1 MIVREVRVED
11 RTVGQLCRE
20 IVEGTPD
27 AVIVADRE
35 GIIRFW
41 NAGAAAM
48 FGYSAEQ
55 ALGRSL
61 DLVIPDRQ
69 RERHWDGYRRVMAT
83 GVTRYASELLAVPA
97 LRADGSRISLEF
109 TIVLL
114 RGPDDAP
121 LGAAAVMRD
130 VTERWQRE
138 HALRERVAALE
149 AAAPAETP
157 E

>member
-1 MIVREVRVED
+1 MQD
-11 RTVGQLCRE
+11 RTADQLCRE
-20 IVEGTPD
+20 IMEGTPD

-35 GIIRFW
+35 GVIRFW

-61 DLVIPDRQ
+61 DLVIPERQ
-69 RERHWDGYRRVMAT
+69 RERHWEGYRRVMAT
-83 GVTRYASELLAVPA
+83 GVTRYGQGDLLAVPA
-97 LRADGSRISLEF
+97 LRSDGSRISVEF

-114 RGPDDAP
+114 RGDGQPA
-121 LGAAAVMRD
+121 GAAAVMRD

-138 HALRERVAALE
+138 RALRERLAALE
-149 AAAPAETP
+149 AAAASTADE
-157 E
+157 ESD

>member
-1 MIVREVRVED
+1 MQD
-11 RTVGQLCRE
+11 RTADQLCRE
-20 IVEGTPD
+20 IMEGTPD

-35 GIIRFW
+35 GVIRFW

-61 DLVIPDRQ
+61 DLVIPERQ
-69 RERHWDGYRRVMAT
+69 RERHWEGYRRVMAT
-83 GVTRYASELLAVPA
+83 GVTRYGQGDLLAVPA
-97 LRADGSRISLEF
+97 LRSDGSRISVEF

-114 RGPDDAP
+114 RGDGQPA
-121 LGAAAVMRD
+121 GAAAVMRD

-138 HALRERVAALE
+138 RALRERLAALE
-149 AAAPAETP
+149 AAAASTAGEASD
-157 E
+157 

>member
-1 MIVREVRVED
+1 MIVREVRVQD
-11 RTVGQLCRE
+11 RTVDQLCRE

-55 ALGRSL
+55 AVGRSL

-69 RERHWDGYRRVMAT
+69 RERHWEGYRRVMAT
-83 GVTRYASELLAVPA
+83 GVTRYASGLLAVPA
-97 LRADGSRISLEF
+97 LRADGSRISVEF

-114 RGPDDAP
+114 RGPGDAP

-138 HALRERVAALE
+138 RALRERVAALE